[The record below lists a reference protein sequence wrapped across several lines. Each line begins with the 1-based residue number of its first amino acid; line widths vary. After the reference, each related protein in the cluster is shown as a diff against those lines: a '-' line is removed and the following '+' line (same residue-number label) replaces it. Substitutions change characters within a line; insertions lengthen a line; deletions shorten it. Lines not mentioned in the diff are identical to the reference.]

1 MSNLTIAITL
11 AEGGNEAYATLLKAY
26 EDPTMAE
33 LCTAVAYGD
42 KNEALKQR
50 KEHEIQ
56 TNFLSIQQTKE
67 AGEGRLNLR
76 QFPSPGEG
84 TTQEATS
91 MQAALNDE
99 EADAVV
105 DCTTASRQPLPMEV
119 WLTEDVRLF
128 VCESINVDTLVAA
141 AHVLERDYGCLS
153 PRIAIL
159 GMEQEMAGDV
169 ISKIQDICI
178 ATYGSYDAKDFID
191 EGMHLYFDGLII
203 ARGQQ
208 AEDTIASLCKEYAV
222 RHACNESKIV
232 TAPFQPP
239 IHADDTD
246 VANLRHAV
254 YQAMDTAV
262 CRADYDTARTNP
274 LQKLFHDKRDDR
286 RHNNIE

>member
-1 MSNLTIAITL
+1 MLFRS
-11 AEGGNEAYATLLKAY
+11 
-26 EDPTMAE
+26 
-33 LCTAVAYGD
+33 
-42 KNEALKQR
+42 ALKQR

-105 DCTTASRQPLPMEV
+105 DCTTASQQPLPMEV

-141 AHVLERDYGCLS
+141 AHVIERDYGCLS

-191 EGMHLYFDGLII
+191 EGRHLYFDGLII
-203 ARGQQ
+203 ARGKE
-208 AEDTIASLCKEYAV
+208 AEDTFASLCKEYAV

-262 CRADYDTARTNP
+262 CRAEYDTARTNP

>member
-76 QFPSPGEG
+76 QFPPPDEG

-91 MQAALNDE
+91 LQAALNDE

-105 DCTTASRQPLPMEV
+105 DCTPASQQPLPMEI
-119 WLTEDVRLF
+119 WLTEDARLV
-128 VCESINVDTLVAA
+128 VCDTIEADTLTAA
-141 AHVLERDYGCLS
+141 AHVIERDYGCLS

-191 EGMHLYFDGLII
+191 EGRHLYFDGLII
-203 ARGQQ
+203 ARGKE
-208 AEDTIASLCKEYAV
+208 AEDTFASLCKEYAV

>member
-203 ARGQQ
+203 ARGQE
-208 AEDTIASLCKEYAV
+208 AEDTFASLCKEYAV

>member
-76 QFPSPGEG
+76 QFPSTVEDAP
-84 TTQEATS
+84 QEATS
-91 MQAALNDE
+91 LQAALNDE

-105 DCTTASRQPLPMEV
+105 DCTPASQQPLPMEV

-141 AHVLERDYGCLS
+141 AHVIERDYGCLS

-191 EGMHLYFDGLII
+191 EGRHLYFDGLII
-203 ARGQQ
+203 ARGKE
-208 AEDTIASLCKEYAV
+208 AEDTFASLCKEYAV

-262 CRADYDTARTNP
+262 CRAEYDTARTNP

>member
-67 AGEGRLNLR
+67 AGEGRLKLR

-203 ARGQQ
+203 ARGQE
-208 AEDTIASLCKEYAV
+208 AEDTFASLCKEYAV

>member
-1 MSNLTIAITL
+1 
-11 AEGGNEAYATLLKAY
+11 
-26 EDPTMAE
+26 
-33 LCTAVAYGD
+33 
-42 KNEALKQR
+42 
-50 KEHEIQ
+50 
-56 TNFLSIQQTKE
+56 
-67 AGEGRLNLR
+67 
-76 QFPSPGEG
+76 
-84 TTQEATS
+84 
-91 MQAALNDE
+91 
-99 EADAVV
+99 
-105 DCTTASRQPLPMEV
+105 MEV

-141 AHVLERDYGCLS
+141 AHVIERDYGCLS

-191 EGMHLYFDGLII
+191 EGRHLYFDGLII
-203 ARGQQ
+203 ARGKE
-208 AEDTIASLCKEYAV
+208 AEDTFASLCKEYAV

-262 CRADYDTARTNP
+262 CRAEYDTARTNP